1 MLLLITI
8 YTGWLPIWLVVS
20 IPLKNIGQLFTLF
33 PIYGK
38 IKAMFQTTNQLFF
51 GLNIAVDNRLP
62 ILDTLQKKSLL
73 VNVDIPIDT
82 KRLKD

>member
-1 MLLLITI
+1 
-8 YTGWLPIWLVVS
+8 
-20 IPLKNIGQLFTLF
+20 
-33 PIYGK
+33 
-38 IKAMFQTTNQLFF
+38 MFQTTNQLFF

-73 VNVDIPIDT
+73 VNVDIPINT